1 MCKGVL
7 PRASVRIV
15 ARQGLTEASM
25 SKRARPRIR
34 AVPRPEPAARDQIL
48 PVVPRIGYLSLAV
61 APSYAGQLKVTISD
75 PASATDFEAF
85 ARGVSDS
92 KSWKLFA
99 EVPNRVRC
107 RGQT

>member
-1 MCKGVL
+1 VPGPESGLCL
-7 PRASVRIV
+7 ARNPLLEIRSSRSSPR
-15 ARQGLTEASM
+15 L
-25 SKRARPRIR
+25 
-34 AVPRPEPAARDQIL
+34 
-48 PVVPRIGYLSLAV
+48 GYLSLAV